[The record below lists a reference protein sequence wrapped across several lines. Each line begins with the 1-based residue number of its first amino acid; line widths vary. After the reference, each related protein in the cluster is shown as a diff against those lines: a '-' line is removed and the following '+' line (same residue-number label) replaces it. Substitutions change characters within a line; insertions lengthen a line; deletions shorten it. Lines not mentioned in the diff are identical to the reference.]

1 MDVSLQYLQNEQQL
15 SHWFLT
21 GKPQNTAHESF
32 GPHSSNNHLKLM
44 PLTNS
49 NMHFY
54 FYLQLI
60 CKLSNTEIL
69 ANNIYQ
75 LNVGAVQLCC
85 ILLK

>member
-21 GKPQNTAHESF
+21 GKPQNTAHESL

-49 NMHFY
+49 NMHF
-54 FYLQLI
+54 I
-60 CKLSNTEIL
+60 S
-69 ANNIYQ
+69 IYNSFVNYQ
-75 LNVGAVQLCC
+75 TQ
-85 ILLK
+85 KY